1 MVCRIPRSGGVSQ
14 PRGGL
19 ARSEPIA
26 VLFPGSSVGLP
37 GFRHGLD
44 PRLRTVP
51 LSSDGWLLMLALL
64 ISVWGAG
71 AASAY
76 DVAAGGSHTCVI
88 DELGVVCWGFNY
100 DGQSTV
106 PGGLVSPTA
115 LAAGSSHTCAI
126 DDNGVTCW
134 GSDES
139 GQSTVPAGLINPR
152 AVAASVNTQK
162 RP

>member
-1 MVCRIPRSGGVSQ
+1 
-14 PRGGL
+14 
-19 ARSEPIA
+19 
-26 VLFPGSSVGLP
+26 
-37 GFRHGLD
+37 
-44 PRLRTVP
+44 

-152 AVAASVNTQK
+152 AVAAGGSHTCAIDDNGVRRAEVTPAQSTITA
-162 RP
+162 